1 MTNNIDNNNA
11 INKLILD
18 THIIIW
24 YVEGIKLSDT
34 QVDLIDRIRTSGELY
49 ISNISI
55 WEIAMLFNKGKI
67 IFSITLSE
75 WINKLLS
82 TPGLN
87 LMDLSTSILIESCG
101 LPHYEH
107 KDPVDRMLI
116 ATARNINSYLMTFDQ
131 KIIEYASRGYLKIVD
146 NN

>member
-1 MTNNIDNNNA
+1 MTNIKNNIDNNNA
-11 INKLILD
+11 IQKLILD

-24 YVEGIKLSDT
+24 YVEGIKLSAT

-87 LMDLSTSILIESCG
+87 LLDLSTSILIESCE

-107 KDPVDRMLI
+107 KDPADRMLI
-116 ATARNINSYLMTFDQ
+116 ATA
-131 KIIEYASRGYLKIVD
+131 KH
-146 NN
+146 